1 MQPHVSQSIVS
12 VPTPFNSNNNPNNH
26 QSNNNFFASPSNT
39 NANSRYF
46 DNSNPINN
54 YQTTSPFTNSQLIY
68 NQNQFIGNN
77 RSATPT
83 KAAIQAS
90 NGQFGINNNAS
101 NFQQQN
107 LLPFLNNQ
115 RVGQTTFST
124 TKAPPSP
131 AANTQKTHGGR
142 KPFNEEPPNFKQQDF
157 LSFYQNEQERHST
170 QAKNQFTSTE
180 KSRRSEQQSFT
191 EAARLEQQRRLH
203 YDINDYLTT
212 SKYNAQNQYS
222 PTSEQYRSVQTF
234 PTHPPA
240 SNNNYQ
246 YQNSP
251 ANRAQTTS
259 TSTSTASSPTKQQYE
274 PYKQYHDLQRQ
285 HNRQSSTAA
294 PANSKSYDPPPTKKF
309 STLVPKE
316 YYAPTT
322 FKPFYY
328 NVAKHI
334 NDNLDSA
341 PKYFTNSTQ
350 SAVTTTSTTSR
361 TVSIASPQQNRLNAL
376 PSQAPITNFYQTKPT
391 NLDDGQ
397 YHPET
402 INEDDGQYHPELYEQ
417 DFARNKLKNKRKQ
430 KLAQQ
435 QQRQRNQFQSNDFN
449 NNNNNRGTSNN
460 MASSSNE
467 EFLNTAYSQNI
478 AASGNELRA
487 EQAAKYSTA
496 FGKQSTTRQPLP
508 NEVRASAQ
516 NVSKSQST
524 PVKTQPKAPTISLNA
539 STKKAPIALSQD
551 EKDKDASYDYAYYD
565 TGFNDAAHEY
575 SEYDIGDFG
584 KTRKP
589 KN

>member
-1 MQPHVSQSIVS
+1 MR
-12 VPTPFNSNNNPNNH
+12 VPTSAP
-26 QSNNNFFASPSNT
+26 T
-39 NANSRYF
+39 NA
-46 DNSNPINN
+46 
-54 YQTTSPFTNSQLIY
+54 
-68 NQNQFIGNN
+68 
-77 RSATPT
+77 
-83 KAAIQAS
+83 
-90 NGQFGINNNAS
+90 
-101 NFQQQN
+101 QQ
-107 LLPFLNNQ
+107 
-115 RVGQTTFST
+115 
-124 TKAPPSP
+124 
-131 AANTQKTHGGR
+131 THGSR

-157 LSFYQNEQERHST
+157 LNFYQHEQERHST
-170 QAKNQFTSTE
+170 QPKNQFTSTE

-246 YQNSP
+246 YQNS
-251 ANRAQTTS
+251 AQNRVQTTS
-259 TSTSTASSPTKQQYE
+259 TSTSTASSSTKQQYE

-285 HNRQSSTAA
+285 QNRQSSTAA

-328 NVAKHI
+328 NVAKQI
-334 NDNLDSA
+334 NDNLSSA

-361 TVSIASPQQNRLNAL
+361 TVSIALPQQNRLNAL
-376 PSQAPITNFYQTKPT
+376 PSQSPTTNFYQTNPVQT
-391 NLDDGQ
+391 ANVDDGQ

-435 QQRQRNQFQSNDFN
+435 QQRQRNQFQSNNFHTD
-449 NNNNNRGTSNN
+449 NNRGTSNN
-460 MASSSNE
+460 IASSSNE

-496 FGKQSTTRQPLP
+496 FGKQQSTTRQPVA
-508 NEVRASAQ
+508 NEVRASTQ

-524 PVKTQPKAPTISLNA
+524 PVKTQSKAPTIPLSA
-539 STKKAPIALSQD
+539 STKKTPIALSQD

-565 TGFNDAAHEY
+565 TGFHDAPHEY
-575 SEYDIGDFG
+575 SEYDVGDFG
-584 KTRKP
+584 KTRKS